1 MPKVPCVCLICQRSF
16 SLHPSHIANG
26 EGKYCSIACSRQRPR
41 REVSCV
47 CLQCQCTFI
56 VKLSAKER
64 GEGLYCSKRCWA
76 QHRTQ
81 PLADRFWSSV
91 IKTETCWLW
100 QGRRNN
106 KGYGLI
112 TLGHDTT
119 MLVHRLA
126 YELTYGMIMPGLFCL
141 HRCDTPLCC
150 RPDHLWLGSQADN
163 MRDMSQKGRS
173 IGQRHPER
181 MARGER
187 NGAHTHPE
195 KVLRGEQNGQ
205 SKLTEANVRAIRRM
219 QASKEMTRKQMAAL
233 FGVNKSAI
241 DKVLAR
247 QVWKHVD

>member
-1 MPKVPCVCLICQRSF
+1 MATRKNTTSQIPCVCLGCSVTF
-16 SLHPSHIANG
+16 YVYPS
-26 EGKYCSIACSRQRPR
+26 SIR
-41 REVSCV
+41 
-47 CLQCQCTFI
+47 
-56 VKLSAKER
+56 R
-64 GEGLYCSKRCWA
+64 GEGLYCSKPCWGR
-76 QHRTQ
+76 HRTQ
-81 PLADRFWSSV
+81 PIAERLWSQVLKAEADA
-91 IKTETCWLW
+91 CWLW
-100 QGRRNN
+100 QGRKNN

-126 YELTYGMIMPGLFCL
+126 YELTYGTIMPGLFCL

-150 RPDHLWLGSQADN
+150 RPDHLWLGSQTDN

-187 NGAHTHPE
+187 NGAYTHPE

-205 SKLTEANVRAIRRM
+205 SKLTDAIVREIRQM
-219 QASKEMTRKQMAAL
+219 HASKQWTRKQIGAF
-233 FGVNKSAI
+233 FGVGKSAI